1 MSLEYIHPMTHLP
14 HRLALL
20 SLLLLQ
26 VACGSDELSVRG
38 ELTVNANSADH
49 FFSFP
54 DITNLTPASYDQDV
68 FSGSCGY
75 FEDDIIASIIRPGR
89 GGEGLAQFNIET
101 NTNGAEVSV
110 TVDEMRYEGQCSM
123 DLLYRDDNDGVFG
136 AELNCDEL
144 ARISGADDIA
154 TLTGEIH
161 FGGCTFF

>member
-1 MSLEYIHPMTHLP
+1 MTNPPL
-14 HRLALL
+14 RLAFL

-38 ELTVNANSADH
+38 ELTVNANSAEH
-49 FFSFP
+49 SFSFP
-54 DITNLTPASYDQDV
+54 SITNLTPASYDQDV

-101 NTNGAEVSV
+101 NADGALVNV
-110 TVDEMRYEGQCSM
+110 AVDEMRYEGQCSM
-123 DLLYRDDNDGVFG
+123 NLLYRNDGDGVFG
-136 AELNCDEL
+136 AELNCEEL
-144 ARISGADDIA
+144 GRISGADAIA

-161 FGGCTFF
+161 FAGCMYF